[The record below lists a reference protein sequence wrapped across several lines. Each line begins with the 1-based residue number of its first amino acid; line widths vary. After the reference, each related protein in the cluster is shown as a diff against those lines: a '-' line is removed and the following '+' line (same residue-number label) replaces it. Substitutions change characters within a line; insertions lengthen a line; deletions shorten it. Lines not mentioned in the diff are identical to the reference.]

1 MARLLMP
8 HQLMVIG
15 NGRSRSNHIGGTA
28 CGLRNLVLSTGL
40 ALSNSGLWPTIIC
53 PFPGLQLRDFQLSAN
68 FRNMGE
74 LKAALVPFRRILAPL
89 VAISS
94 VYNILLLSGSFFMLL
109 VYDDVLPSRSL
120 PSLFSL
126 FLMVSVAYFFQA
138 VLDIMRGRI
147 MVHVGTLFTR
157 KVSDRV
163 LDVVSRFELLRGPMP
178 GGIQI
183 VRDIDTIR
191 GFISNGG
198 PLAYL
203 DLPWILIYL
212 IILFLFHW
220 SLGVLAILG
229 VTVLVVLMVL
239 NSRLTEPLARETVR
253 AGAARFQ
260 LAESTQRNS
269 ETIKALGMQNSR
281 RELWHSADESFL
293 MANDRL
299 AFISTNL
306 TGATKAFRMLLQS
319 ASLAL
324 GAYLVIH
331 GDATG
336 GVIIAASIL
345 TARAL
350 APAEQVIHQW
360 KNMVSSRQAYDR
372 LLENFQAVPA
382 KEEPMGLELP
392 KQSLTVQGVAT
403 GPPGARI
410 VTLADASF
418 QLQAGDA
425 LAVIG
430 PSGSGKSALARVMCG
445 VWPVLRGSVRLDG
458 ATIDQWSSDQ
468 ISHIIGYVPQ
478 AIELFE
484 GTIAQNISRFQADS
498 DREAVL
504 AAAKA
509 ADCHEMIVRL
519 TNGYDFQIDSRGGNL
534 SAGQKQRLALARALY
549 GDPFLVVLDE
559 PNSNLD
565 YDGEAALG
573 IAIRRARDRGAIVI
587 IVAHR
592 PQVVANVNYIMVV
605 NNGRIERFE
614 TKPEFD
620 ERKRMQRK
628 AQLPPAQ
635 AATASSNSDGT
646 VTAKITQAKAAE
658 EPAVQPDDPQI
669 GKDA

>member
-1 MARLLMP
+1 
-8 HQLMVIG
+8 
-15 NGRSRSNHIGGTA
+15 
-28 CGLRNLVLSTGL
+28 
-40 ALSNSGLWPTIIC
+40 
-53 PFPGLQLRDFQLSAN
+53 
-68 FRNMGE
+68 
-74 LKAALVPFRRILAPL
+74 
-89 VAISS
+89 
-94 VYNILLLSGSFFMLL
+94 
-109 VYDDVLPSRSL
+109 
-120 PSLFSL
+120 
-126 FLMVSVAYFFQA
+126 
-138 VLDIMRGRI
+138 
-147 MVHVGTLFTR
+147 
-157 KVSDRV
+157 
-163 LDVVSRFELLRGPMP
+163 
-178 GGIQI
+178 
-183 VRDIDTIR
+183 
-191 GFISNGG
+191 
-198 PLAYL
+198 
-203 DLPWILIYL
+203 
-212 IILFLFHW
+212 
-220 SLGVLAILG
+220 
-229 VTVLVVLMVL
+229 
-239 NSRLTEPLARETVR
+239 
-253 AGAARFQ
+253 
-260 LAESTQRNS
+260 
-269 ETIKALGMQNSR
+269 
-281 RELWHSADESFL
+281 
-293 MANDRL
+293 
-299 AFISTNL
+299 
-306 TGATKAFRMLLQS
+306 
-319 ASLAL
+319 
-324 GAYLVIH
+324 
-331 GDATG
+331 
-336 GVIIAASIL
+336 
-345 TARAL
+345 
-350 APAEQVIHQW
+350 
-360 KNMVSSRQAYDR
+360 
-372 LLENFQAVPA
+372 
-382 KEEPMGLELP
+382 
-392 KQSLTVQGVAT
+392 VAT

-592 PQVVANVNYIMVV
+592 PQVVAHVNYIMVV

-635 AATASSNSDGT
+635 PATASSNSDGT